1 MPSKQDLRTWCR
13 LKYGNDWHAT
23 NKAER
28 LAEAR
33 AKLSEPG
40 PEERGAD
47 AAAPAVVA
55 KAAAPASAA
64 TEGAAPAPAAAEGAA
79 PAPAAT
85 EAAAPP
91 AAAEAAEAAAP
102 PAKAAKATATKSS
115 ASVSAAEARTWCR
128 QKYGKAWHEND
139 KPARLAEARAA
150 LSGGDAVEASKPK
163 SKKRP
168 PPEVAPGPEATEAPK
183 PKRAALEEEDASAPA
198 EPTRALEDLLE
209 EPGNATAYLAIN
221 KVVNAWNLLD
231 FTEETTVRGGSIVPV
246 YHETHER
253 LEMIEQMEEVIETGD
268 FSYENPYG
276 SDDTEALLEA
286 FQELSTDRQRL
297 LHASAKRCVK
307 KGAALGEVDV
317 RAILEAGLAVK
328 L

>member
-40 PEERGAD
+40 PEERD
-47 AAAPAVVA
+47 AE
-55 KAAAPASAA
+55 ASAA
-64 TEGAAPAPAAAEGAA
+64 SV
-79 PAPAAT
+79 

-91 AAAEAAEAAAP
+91 AEVAAPPPAEAAAA
-102 PAKAAKATATKSS
+102 PAPAEPVKAAAAKPS
-115 ASVSAAEARTWCR
+115 ASVSAQEARTWCR
-128 QKYGKAWHEND
+128 QKYGKTWFETE
-139 KPARLAEARAA
+139 KTARLQEARAA
-150 LSGGDAVEASKPK
+150 LAGDAVEASKPK

-168 PPEVAPGPEATEAPK
+168 PPEAPESDDGAADDDASEAEAPAQSR
-183 PKRAALEEEDASAPA
+183 PRVASDDEDDGGAA
-198 EPTRALEDLLE
+198 EPTRALADLLE
-209 EPGNATAYLAIN
+209 EPGNATAYLAMK

-231 FTEETTVRGGSIVPV
+231 FADEMTDDGTTMKPV
-246 YHETHER
+246 YRDDAER
-253 LEMIEQMEEVIETGD
+253 SRMLALMRGAIGGAAFDNVH
-268 FSYENPYG
+268 G
-276 SDDTEALLEA
+276 SDMEALLEA
-286 FQELSTDRQRL
+286 FAELSPDRQRL
-297 LHASAKRCVK
+297 VRARAKRCVK

-317 RAILEAGLAVK
+317 RAVLEAGLTVK